1 MSKIKIAF
9 AAFAVAF
16 VSLVSFAQTEIDVLI
31 NDADFKEEAI
41 KQINALVAD
50 KDAGVTFTN
59 TVAASVTNLSIVVI
73 EGKVTSVTINGT
85 TKP

>member
-1 MSKIKIAF
+1 MKQIKIAF
-9 AAFAVAF
+9 ASFVFALIG
-16 VSLVSFAQTEIDVLI
+16 LVSFGQSSIDVLI
-31 NDADFKEEAI
+31 NDADFKGQAI

-73 EGKVTSVTINGT
+73 QGKVTSVTINGT

>member
-59 TVAASVTNLSIVVI
+59 TVAAAVTNLSIVVI